1 VGIDDLRRQLSFKGL
16 QDSDFQQTP
25 LRKFSGRLKEYNPI
39 EDSKYTN
46 ADGSA
51 RIRVA
56 FVFEDVNPIEC
67 APGQVYVLPMAEITV
82 NYSSKKESKWGYLAN
97 SLHRINADMDIAD
110 LVGKQQTWGLVS
122 RMLYAGKEKGV
133 IPQDCWEVLELEG
146 VSAGGGADAGNDPR
160 RAALNILFGKTKQE
174 FEAQVLKDPSIK
186 RDGNLVSEIVG
197 NHFIPA
203 MEAAGFVHKDPD
215 GRYQVGPA

>member
-82 NYSSKKESKWGYLAN
+82 NYSTRKESKWGYLAN
-97 SLHRINADMDIAD
+97 SLERLDSTMDIPD
-110 LVGKQQTWGLVS
+110 LVGRQQTWGLVS
-122 RMLYAGKEKGV
+122 RKLYAGKEKGT

-146 VSAGGGADAGNDPR
+146 VSAAGGADTSNDPR